1 MSKIGKSP
9 ILVPKE
15 VTVEIAEREV
25 KVTGPK
31 GSMLVRLPRKITVS
45 QKEGKLYVA
54 TERRSKQ
61 GKSNYGST
69 RAHIANAVKGVSEG
83 FKKQLELVGTG
94 FRAEVTGGTL
104 SILVGFSHPVKF
116 EAPEGITFSVEKLTI
131 TIEGA
136 DRELVGQTAANI
148 RAVKPPEPYK
158 GKGIK
163 YIDEVIRRKA
173 GKAAKTV
180 VGGAAA

>member
-1 MSKIGKSP
+1 MSKIGKLP
-9 ILVPKE
+9 ISIPEAVK
-15 VTVEIAEREV
+15 VEIAEREV
-25 KVTGPK
+25 KVSGPK
-31 GSMLVRLPRKITVS
+31 GSLTVKIPKKISVA
-45 QKEGKLYVA
+45 QKDGQILLT
-54 TERRSKQ
+54 TERKSKQ
-61 GKSNYGST
+61 GRSNYGST

-94 FRAEVTGGTL
+94 FRAEVSGRIL
-104 SILVGFSHPVKF
+104 SLLLGFSHPVKF
-116 EAPEGITFSVEKLTI
+116 EAPEGITFSVEKLVI

-136 DRELVGQTAANI
+136 DRQLVGQIAANI
-148 RAVKPPEPYK
+148 RKVKPPEPYK

-180 VGGAAA
+180 VGGAPA